1 MKLLLSSNR
10 LPFTAPCLLLIAF
23 CLLLFFPVNA
33 YAVCPACTVAVGV
46 GVGLSRWLGID
57 DTITGLWVGGFLIS
71 SSLWFDSYLEGK
83 KIKFP
88 GRTFILVLLF
98 YLVTVFPLYF
108 TGIIGHPKNIYL
120 GVDKLVLGIG
130 IGSVLFLASIF
141 LDKYL
146 RAKNGGKV
154 VFYYQKVVLPVASLL
169 LGSGVFYF
177 LTR

>member
-1 MKLLLSSNR
+1 MIALLLV
-10 LPFTAPCLLLIAF
+10 ACY
-23 CLLLFFPVNA
+23 LLLFASNA
-33 YAVCPACTVAVGV
+33 YAVCPACTVAVGA

-57 DTITGLWVGGFLIS
+57 DTITGLWIGGFLIS
-71 SSLWFDSYLEGK
+71 SSLWFDSYLESR

-88 GRTFILVLLF
+88 RRTFLLVLIF

-108 TGIIGHPKNIYL
+108 TGIVGHPGNRIW
-120 GVDKLVLGIG
+120 GIDKLIFGTGV
-130 IGSVLFLASIF
+130 GSVLFLASIF

-154 VFYYQKVVLPVASLL
+154 FFYYQKVVLPVALLL

-177 LTR
+177 LTK

>member
-1 MKLLLSSNR
+1 MIALLLV
-10 LPFTAPCLLLIAF
+10 ACY
-23 CLLLFFPVNA
+23 LLLFASNA
-33 YAVCPACTVAVGV
+33 YAVCPACTVAVGA

-57 DTITGLWVGGFLIS
+57 DTITGLWIGGFLIS
-71 SSLWFDSYLEGK
+71 SSLWFDSYLESR

-88 GRTFILVLLF
+88 RRTFLLVLIF

-108 TGIIGHPKNIYL
+108 TGIVGHPYNKIW
-120 GVDKLVLGIG
+120 GIDKLIFGTGV
-130 IGSVLFLASIF
+130 GSVLFLASIF

-154 VFYYQKVVLPVASLL
+154 FFYYQKVVLPVALLL

-177 LTR
+177 LTK

>member
-1 MKLLLSSNR
+1 MIVLLLV
-10 LPFTAPCLLLIAF
+10 ACY
-23 CLLLFFPVNA
+23 LLLFASNA
-33 YAVCPACTVAVGV
+33 YAVCPACTVAVGA

-57 DTITGLWVGGFLIS
+57 DTVTGLWIGGFLIS
-71 SSLWFDSYLEGK
+71 SSLWFDSYLESR

-88 GRTFILVLLF
+88 RRTFILVLFF

-108 TGIIGHPKNIYL
+108 TGIVGHPYNKIW
-120 GVDKLVLGIG
+120 GIDKLIFGTGV
-130 IGSVLFLASIF
+130 GSVLFLASIF

-154 VFYYQKVVLPVASLL
+154 FFYYQKVVLPVALLL

-177 LTR
+177 LTK